1 MRTEIWLDALCI
13 GRIQLAEGLVG
24 FAVVGRVGLGRG
36 GIVCRGVNTCAAGE
50 GLGVGDAG
58 DGVLGEGYEVGNIGE
73 VFGVGRLGKGLGLGW
88 LTTEM
93 DSNQVGQ

>member
-1 MRTEIWLDALCI
+1 M
-13 GRIQLAEGLVG
+13 
-24 FAVVGRVGLGRG
+24 
-36 GIVCRGVNTCAAGE
+36 
-50 GLGVGDAG
+50 GDAG

-73 VFGVGRLGKGLGLGW
+73 VFGVGGLGKGLGQGW